1 MVVGLKGS
9 VVGLSPTWPPPG
21 YATNVVIINQS
32 YAKSDFLEQL
42 MNAAAAAADDEDFL
56 GEKRATYVG
65 N

>member
-1 MVVGLKGS
+1 MNSSIIALILLG
-9 VVGLSPTWPPPG
+9 
-21 YATNVVIINQS
+21 VVIINQS